1 MIFLYI
7 YIIYN
12 LYILKINDDFFL
24 GVKVI
29 TFLIGSTLTI
39 SDTQN
44 DGNKILFFLKE
55 KKLLKKKQQ
64 HKVYMTRSLLDCHGK
79 FFLRI

>member
-12 LYILKINDDFFL
+12 LYILKINDDFFG

-44 DGNKILFFLKE
+44 DGNIILFFLTE

>member
-1 MIFLYI
+1 MIFLYV

-12 LYILKINDDFFL
+12 LYILQINDDFFL

-29 TFLIGSTLTI
+29 TFQIGSTLTI

-55 KKLLKKKQQ
+55 KKLFKKNPTTQGI
-64 HKVYMTRSLLDCHGK
+64 YD
-79 FFLRI
+79 

>member
-7 YIIYN
+7 YIIYIKFIYFEN
-12 LYILKINDDFFL
+12 QWWLFL

-55 KKLLKKKQQ
+55 KKLKKKKPTTQGI
-64 HKVYMTRSLLDCHGK
+64 YD
-79 FFLRI
+79 

>member
-12 LYILKINDDFFL
+12 LYILKINDDFFW

-29 TFLIGSTLTI
+29 TFQIGSTLTI

-44 DGNKILFFLKE
+44 NGNKILFFLKE